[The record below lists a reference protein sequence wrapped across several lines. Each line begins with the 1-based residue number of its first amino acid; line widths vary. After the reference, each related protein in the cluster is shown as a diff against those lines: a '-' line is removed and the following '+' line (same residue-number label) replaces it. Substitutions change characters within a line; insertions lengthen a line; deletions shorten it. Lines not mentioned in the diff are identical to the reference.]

1 VSAAAPRSTS
11 CGLSQ
16 NVGAQSNTVV
26 SPGAAALRAELAKR
40 RSRRSVSE
48 AWRERGRLLQLTSPR
63 AIFLPLA
70 KEMSTFPV
78 VCTACTQNYGP
89 CLTQCQARI
98 NQIDACD
105 VCTGSLCVSG
115 MLTAA
120 CANVQTLST
129 LNLNATTLT
138 GTPSIPCV
146 ALGTP
151 AYSST
156 PEAAVL
162 NGQQLQASVF
172 SQGGAVPLT
181 LANGSTLLMGVL
193 PTSAVFVLDRRCNPG
208 TFFFFFNSGSTAST
222 IALSAPGTINS
233 SSAGIASTFS
243 VGANTFGVIVNVGPS
258 QWVTQ

>member
-1 VSAAAPRSTS
+1 MATAADLAPE
-11 CGLSQ
+11 LFF
-16 NVGAQSNTVV
+16 
-26 SPGAAALRAELAKR
+26 LHLAKGM
-40 RSRRSVSE
+40 
-48 AWRERGRLLQLTSPR
+48 A
-63 AIFLPLA
+63 
-70 KEMSTFPV
+70 TFPV

-115 MLTAA
+115 TLTAA
-120 CANVQTLST
+120 SAQVQTLST
-129 LNLNATTLT
+129 LNLAATTLV

-162 NGQQLQASVF
+162 NGQQLQASIF

-193 PTSAVFVLDRRCNPG
+193 PTSAVFVLDRRCNRG
-208 TFFFFFNSGSTAST
+208 TFFFFFNSGATAAK

-233 SSAGIASTFS
+233 VSAGIASTYS
-243 VGANTFGVIVNVGPS
+243 VAANARGVIINVGPS
-258 QWVTQ
+258 QWITSP